1 MRAAAMGAALVLALG
16 AGCGGDEAG
25 SGTGGAGAGGPS
37 GGGANTLSGAATSG
51 AGIGGAAALE
61 LDQTWRVLAATPNRD
76 LSLLALMVRLDALHT
91 GSAPFI
97 RDLASYERL
106 ALAAEAIAAMCDEDA
121 FTQYTSAPDFARA
134 PERFE
139 ELRLQLLDGARA
151 AAAAARANDVSAFYD
166 AFVAMDASCVG
177 CHKRY
182 GPLH

>member
-1 MRAAAMGAALVLALG
+1 MRAAVMGAALVLAIG

-37 GGGANTLSGAATSG
+37 GANGSGAKPLPGTTAPES
-51 AGIGGAAALE
+51 
-61 LDQTWRVLAATPNRD
+61 DQTWRVLAATPNRD
-76 LSLLALMVRLDALHT
+76 LSLLALMVRMDALHT

-106 ALAAEAIAAMCDEDA
+106 ALAADAIASMCEEDA